1 MDLGS
6 HPIVARSGMRIPREY
21 HELCVSHVLLF
32 LGRTQQKRP
41 FATWHAWYRKGQPR
55 PRRVFVSPFFWFSSP
70 PFVSCL
76 CLPSSVAQA
85 VPHGEWTPPGPF
97 ERRAVHGFG
106 RWVVPIS
113 ASALVFFHVRK
124 HVSWFPLLAFNKSCL
139 FFPGDFGNGRC
150 SDLFSVVGLAGGVP
164 FIPQV
169 IHF

>member
-1 MDLGS
+1 MNCACLMCCCFWAVPNKKGLLRPGM
-6 HPIVARSGMRIPREY
+6 HGIARGN
-21 HELCVSHVLLF
+21 HVLVVFFFSFF
-32 LGRTQQKRP
+32 L
-41 FATWHAWYRKGQPR
+41 
-55 PRRVFVSPFFWFSSP
+55 FSSP

-150 SDLFSVVGLAGGVP
+150 SDLFSVVGLVGGVP

-169 IHF
+169 VHF